1 MSNCWSSK
9 WGVLLK
15 VTFIGIIYQTQH
27 YCKFYLALGYIA
39 SGSSML
45 EDANITNWEYSL
57 LSGPAMLFVSALSL
71 LPISRYSDY
80 ATKPKFILI
89 LSSIFAA
96 VFTGCN
102 IFATSFLTLLW
113 PRVLFSALSSPIAP
127 MNLRIMADFFDMK
140 KRGFASG
147 AYFLSIYIGLALA
160 SLCMFIS
167 VNIGWRLTYLYLAI
181 VSVSSSFIFGIF
193 LPAIKNTEKKKSLSQ
208 DLKSLYMNKTLILC
222 VVGLSF
228 KYISQFTRVSF
239 ESLYFARAFP
249 DDISTYSILNSIG
262 LLVCPWSPLILG
274 KISDDLEC
282 KYPNIKAN
290 LCAITLALP
299 IPFFIVMYLT
309 TNFVLAMVC
318 LYVMSLFSEAYIS
331 LSYTIMINVTL
342 PHIKALQ
349 TAWMM
354 AITMIS
360 GGIVILIIGFS
371 YNTIEDLRISLIVS
385 NTFPLLI
392 SSVLFFF
399 ITKVYLKD
407 IKDFEANKAAIVNES
422 FFNEATN
429 SFK

>member
-1 MSNCWSSK
+1 MVNWLSSK

-15 VTFIGIIYQTQH
+15 VTFIGILYQTQH
-27 YCKFYLALGYIA
+27 YGKLYLAFGYIA

-45 EDANITNWEYSL
+45 EDTNINNWEYSL
-57 LSGPAMLFVSALSL
+57 LSGPAMLFISAISL
-71 LPISRYSDY
+71 LPSSRYSDY

-89 LSSIFAA
+89 FSCICAA

-113 PRVLFSALSSPIAP
+113 PRVLFSTLSSPIAP
-127 MNLRIMADFFDMK
+127 MNLRIMAEFFDMK

-147 AYFLSIYIGLALA
+147 AYFLSLYIGLALA
-160 SLCMFIS
+160 SLCMLIS
-167 VNIGWRLTYLYLAI
+167 VYVGWRFTYLFLGL
-181 VSVSSSFIFGIF
+181 VSLSGSFIFGIL
-193 LPAIKNTEKKKSLSQ
+193 LPTIKNTKEKKTLSQ

-222 VVGLSF
+222 VIGLAF
-228 KYISQFTRVSF
+228 KYISQFTRSSF

-249 DDISTYSILNSIG
+249 DDVSTYSILNSIG

-282 KYPNIKAN
+282 KYPNIKVY

-299 IPFFIVMYLT
+299 IPFFIIMYLT
-309 TNFVLAMVC
+309 TNFALAMVC
-318 LYVMSLFSEAYIS
+318 LYIMSLFSEAYIS

-354 AITMIS
+354 AITMFS
-360 GGIVILIIGFS
+360 GGVIILIIGFT
-371 YNTIEDLRISLIVS
+371 YNTIEDLRISLIIS

-392 SSVLFFF
+392 SSMLFFL

-407 IKDFEANKAAIVNES
+407 LKTFEENKAGLVNES
-422 FFNEATN
+422 FFNEVTT
-429 SFK
+429 SH